1 MDKIVKVPRFLYEI
15 HGKNPTALDL
25 WLTYAAGIIGGVVG
39 VVLAQTS
46 GIDLW
51 KALLVGLLF
60 FDIAGG
66 VVANFTVSTRMYYG
80 GSRRRRILFLC
91 LHVLQPLLMALILG
105 DYLLLMIF
113 TATFAVAGGLI
124 INLLKTIKSR
134 RVLAIALTAI
144 GVLALSVAILSVPVF
159 VYAFSVLFLIKI
171 LLAFSVNRYTRNE
184 T

>member
-39 VVLAQTS
+39 VVLAQNS

-66 VVANFTVSTRMYYG
+66 VVANFTVSTRTYYG
-80 GSRRRRILFLC
+80 RSRRRRILFLC

-105 DYLLLMIF
+105 DYLLAMIF
-113 TATFAVAGGLI
+113 TAIFAVAGGLI

-134 RVLAIALTAI
+134 RVTATILTAI
-144 GVLALSVAILSVPVF
+144 GVLALSAAINSVPVF
-159 VYAFSVLFLIKI
+159 IYAFSVLFLIKI
-171 LLAFSVNRYTRNE
+171 LLAFSVNHHIRNE
-184 T
+184 N

>member
-25 WLTYAAGIIGGVVG
+25 WLTYAAGTIGGVVG
-39 VVLAQTS
+39 VVLAYTS

-66 VVANFTVSTRMYYG
+66 VVANFTVSTRTYYG
-80 GSRRRRILFLC
+80 RSRRRRILFLC

-113 TATFAVAGGLI
+113 TAAFAVAGGLI

-134 RVLAIALTAI
+134 LSDSNNSYCNRSAGAI
-144 GVLALSVAILSVPVF
+144 GCYTLGTGICICFFGAVLD
-159 VYAFSVLFLIKI
+159 
-171 LLAFSVNRYTRNE
+171 
-184 T
+184 